1 MAFNAIRSCF
11 FLREGLGNRLS
22 DTVVCAASTKVAAH
36 PLAEFVMVEPNRL
49 GRQVSRDS
57 ARHSSLYLV
66 GHADRG
72 TELAWRAI
80 TALKAIVLYE
90 RLLQW
95 MQMVGL

>member
-57 ARHSSLYLV
+57 ARHFRFISS
-66 GHADRG
+66 AMP
-72 TELAWRAI
+72 
-80 TALKAIVLYE
+80 TAEQSWPGV
-90 RLLQW
+90 Q
-95 MQMVGL
+95 